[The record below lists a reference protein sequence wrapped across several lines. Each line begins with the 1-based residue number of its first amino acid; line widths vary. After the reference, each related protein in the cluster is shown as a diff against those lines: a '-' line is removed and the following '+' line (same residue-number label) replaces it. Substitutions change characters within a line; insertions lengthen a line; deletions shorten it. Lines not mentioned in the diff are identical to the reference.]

1 MKEQYIEDRFK
12 ALKGHFDIASPR
24 EGHKARFADK
34 LNQANVNSTKGRS
47 SFWKPLM
54 IAAACIVVCLGVF
67 STMTQNQEINDL
79 ASVSPELAKTQ
90 DFFTVT
96 IAEELKKL
104 DAEHSPLTEDIIYD
118 AMREL
123 KHLETAYQTLKI
135 DLKES
140 GQDQRVIYAMI
151 SNFQT
156 RIDILTNVLEHIE
169 NLKQLKTKTNDTEI
183 TI

>member
-1 MKEQYIEDRFK
+1 
-12 ALKGHFDIASPR
+12 
-24 EGHKARFADK
+24 
-34 LNQANVNSTKGRS
+34 
-47 SFWKPLM
+47 
-54 IAAACIVVCLGVF
+54 
-67 STMTQNQEINDL
+67 MTQNHEMNEL
-79 ASVSPELAKTQ
+79 ASVSPELAQTQ

-104 DAEHSPLTEDIIYD
+104 NAERSPLTDDIIYD

-123 KHLETAYQTLKI
+123 NTLETSYEALKI
-135 DLKES
+135 DLQES
-140 GQDQRVIYAMI
+140 GQDKRVIFAMI

-169 NLKQLKTKTNDTEI
+169 NIKQLKNEPNDTET